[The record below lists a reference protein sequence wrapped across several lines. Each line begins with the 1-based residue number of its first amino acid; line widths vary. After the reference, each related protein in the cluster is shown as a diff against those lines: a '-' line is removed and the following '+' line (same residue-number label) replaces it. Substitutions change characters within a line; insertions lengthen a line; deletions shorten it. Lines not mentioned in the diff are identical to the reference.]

1 VHDEHRDDP
10 GLAFALSRVADGPT
24 SPTPLGI
31 FRDVQRPAYGD
42 GMEDQLRRAAEQQ
55 GPGDLSK
62 LLSSGDTWEV
72 TV

>member
-1 VHDEHRDDP
+1 MLGGTAQH
-10 GLAFALSRVADGPT
+10 LAQ
-24 SPTPLGI
+24 PLAIG
-31 FRDVQRPAYGD
+31 VQRPAYGD